1 MKLALAA
8 SDEDARMEKPV
19 GSDQD
24 SIFLEKDAPEEKQDI
39 LQGLSQSISDLQPLQ
54 RVKVLKN
61 PFLDIVPLSDWYA
74 IINKVRESD
83 QAAGALKSKF

>member
-39 LQGLSQSISDLQPLQ
+39 LQGLSQSISDL
-54 RVKVLKN
+54 
-61 PFLDIVPLSDWYA
+61 
-74 IINKVRESD
+74 
-83 QAAGALKSKF
+83 